1 MTTSRPGLVVTAF
14 CGLLAVATSA
24 SAESWVLWSRFSSGA
39 RDEDLGEW
47 TNANSANVYS
57 TQAACQAKITA
68 ITHIPEP
75 GSLGDWLDWMRSS
88 GQYDPRQRTMD
99 LFHMKPGDSY
109 FSRDDS
115 MATVIGQDMATLWR
129 CLPDTADP
137 RGPKGK

>member
-1 MTTSRPGLVVTAF
+1 MRAAIYATTF
-14 CGLLAVATSA
+14 CSLFAVATSA
-24 SAESWVLWSRFSSGA
+24 SAESWVLWSRFSTGA

-47 TNANSANVYS
+47 TSANFANVYS
-57 TQAACQAKITA
+57 TKAACEAKITA

-75 GSLGDWLDWMRSS
+75 GSLGDWLDWMWSS
-88 GQYDPRQRTMD
+88 GQYYPGQRTMD

-115 MATVIGQDMATLWR
+115 MATVIGQNMATSFR
-129 CLPDTADP
+129 CLPDTVDP